1 MQQGLLIGN
10 DVDGMFANLY
20 LHPVDVIMQ
29 QEGISYGRYNDDT
42 EFSEISE
49 VLEALKIIQEEVLY

>member
-29 QEGISYGRYNDDT
+29 QEGISMAGIMMT
-42 EFSEISE
+42 
-49 VLEALKIIQEEVLY
+49 